1 MALGFG
7 FNKQKILAQAEKFV
21 QQGKLQNAIA
31 EYEKVVKE
39 DPKDLTVLGL
49 IGDFHARVGSNDKAS
64 YYFKRVG
71 DIYATEGFTVKA
83 IAVYKKITKLNPNNT
98 ECITRLAE
106 LYTQQGLYNDARQQY
121 VAVADH
127 CMKANQ
133 LEDAARIFQKI
144 LELDSENTAMQSK
157 LADLYIKLG
166 RKEDARNI
174 FLTAAQSLYNRGA
187 LDAADE
193 ALKKVISLDPHNQE
207 AALLRGRIASDSGDS
222 TTAIASLNKVS
233 DLDSRP
239 EALRSLM
246 IAHLQAGKYD
256 EAEPLARKLLSVH
269 NDPSGLATLADTLM
283 KAGEVESALKIYNE
297 YSDRFLASGAAALV
311 ETLAGSISR
320 IKENATALE
329 LARGI
334 LVKANAHAHINEV
347 SELLAHAWVQSGEL
361 QKAGEIYKELSLL
374 EPENPL
380 HLQNYKQIQGKLGK
394 DPTVREMSKEDGAQA
409 LMVDELELE
418 SPPLETHYL
427 DSVNEAVKAAVT
439 EAELF
444 ESYNMPHKA
453 LGPLESALQKAPR
466 DSQLNQKLAVL
477 YARSGRMEEAIRC
490 CTVLRDI
497 YTEAGH
503 DREARRFGEMAEK
516 YRGRSKAAS
525 AAASV
530 EFDASFMPGGEI
542 HTPPPTSAS
551 AATGDTSAVSGAGIP
566 PSPAIS
572 PAASTGSVAE
582 FNITP
587 EIAASAQTAPEN
599 IAEFAI
605 DVASGHSQ
613 AISQSAL
620 EEASQT
626 GAPASAAPPSAREI
640 DLSEWESMTSVEEPA
655 PAAEAGVD
663 TGPLIEEI
671 RFFLSQSMWEE
682 SRSGIAKLESQAP
695 AAPETA
701 DLRQEMEAG
710 LAAAERAKAEAAAE
724 KAREA
729 AVEGKA
735 KAEAAAA
742 AAEKTKAAAAKA
754 APKKEKAEEP
764 PAKVAAQPAAVT
776 PEPVKPAASKIPPAK
791 APAAKP
797 AAKKPA
803 GLSDFVLDLDESLG
817 EDFAFG
823 GKPAASVPP
832 PSAPAAA
839 ASSPSMSA
847 APSKA
852 EPSSFRPPAQAGAA
866 SFANPEAS
874 SALSDMFAEFKED
887 VEEGSDDA
895 EDPDTHY
902 NLGVAFK
909 EMGLLDEAIGELQKV
924 CKAIDRGAPFTQV
937 MQAYTWLA
945 HCFLEK
951 GTPEASV
958 KWYERALKYAS
969 GDEESKLAVYYEL
982 GSAHEAAGN
991 KKAALANFMEVYGSN
1006 IDYRDV
1012 ADRIKVLKSQ
1022 ESVAVSGGDGPRA

>member
-49 IGDFHARVGSNDKAS
+49 IGDFHARVGANDKAS

-133 LEDAARIFQKI
+133 LEEAARIFQKI

-222 TTAIASLNKVS
+222 TTAIASLNKVP

-256 EAEPLARKLLSVH
+256 EGEPLARKLLSVH

-283 KAGEVESALKIYNE
+283 KAGEVESALKIYNQ

-361 QKAGEIYKELSLL
+361 QKAAEIYKELSQL

-542 HTPPPTSAS
+542 HTPPPTSAP
-551 AATGDTSAVSGAGIP
+551 AATAGTSALSGAGIP
-566 PSPAIS
+566 AS
-572 PAASTGSVAE
+572 AASTGSVAE

-587 EIAASAQTAPEN
+587 EIAANAQNAPGN

-620 EEASQT
+620 EQASQT
-626 GAPASAAPPSAREI
+626 GSSVSAPPPSAREI

-655 PAAEAGVD
+655 PPAAAQAD

-682 SRSGIAKLESQAP
+682 SRSGIEKLESQAP
-695 AAPETA
+695 AAPEIA
-701 DLRQEMEAG
+701 DLRQQLQAG

-724 KAREA
+724 KARASA
-729 AVEGKA
+729 AEQKA

-742 AAEKTKAAAAKA
+742 AEKAKATASKA

-776 PEPVKPAASKIPPAK
+776 PEDVKPAASKTPPAK

-797 AAKKPA
+797 AAKKTT

-823 GKPAASVPP
+823 GKPAASAPP
-832 PSAPAAA
+832 TSAPAGG

-847 APSKA
+847 AQSKA
-852 EPSSFRPPAQAGAA
+852 EPSSFRPLAQAGAA

-887 VEEGSDDA
+887 VEEGSDDS

-924 CKAIDRGAPFTQV
+924 CKAIDRGSPFSQV

>member
-7 FNKQKILAQAEKFV
+7 FNKQKILAQAEKYV

-39 DPKDLTVLGL
+39 DPKDMTVLGL
-49 IGDFHARVGSNDKAS
+49 IGDFHARVGNNDKAS

-83 IAVYKKITKLNPNNT
+83 IAVYKKISKLNPNNT
-98 ECITRLAE
+98 ECVTRLAE

-133 LEDAARIFQKI
+133 LEEAARIFQKI

-193 ALKKVISLDPHNQE
+193 ALKKVIRLDPHNQE

-222 TTAIASLNKVS
+222 TTAIASLNKVP
-233 DLDSRP
+233 DIDSRP

-256 EAEPLARKLLSVH
+256 ESEPLARKLLTVH
-269 NDPSGLATLADTLM
+269 NDPSGLATHADTLM
-283 KAGEVESALKIYNE
+283 KAGEIESALKIYNE

-311 ETLAGSISR
+311 ETLAGSIGR
-320 IKENATALE
+320 IKENAAALE
-329 LARGI
+329 LARDI
-334 LVKANAHAHINEV
+334 LVKADAHAHINEV
-347 SELLAHAWVQSGEL
+347 SELLAHAWVQNGEL
-361 QKAGEIYKELSLL
+361 QKAAEIYKELSQL

-394 DPTVREMSKEDGAQA
+394 DPTVREISKEEGAQA

-418 SPPLETHYL
+418 SPALDTHYP

-453 LGPLESALQKAPR
+453 LGPLEAALEKAPR

-477 YARSGRMEEAIRC
+477 YARSGRVEEAIRC
-490 CTVLRDI
+490 CTTLRDI

-516 YRGRSKAAS
+516 YRGRAKAAS

-542 HTPPPTSAS
+542 HTPPAASAS
-551 AATGDTSAVSGAGIP
+551 KGAAAPPPAAV
-566 PSPAIS
+566 S
-572 PAASTGSVAE
+572 PAAPGHVAE

-587 EIAASAQTAPEN
+587 EVAASAQTAPES
-599 IAEFAI
+599 IAEFSI
-605 DVASGHSQ
+605 DTASGHSQ
-613 AISQSAL
+613 AISQNAL

-626 GAPASAAPPSAREI
+626 EAPPPAAPPSAREI
-640 DLSEWESMTSVEEPA
+640 DLTEWESMTSVEEPA
-655 PAAEAGVD
+655 PAAAEFDAA
-663 TGPLIEEI
+663 PAIEEI

-682 SRSGIAKLESQAP
+682 SRNAIAKLESQAP
-695 AAPETA
+695 ATNEIVE
-701 DLRQEMEAG
+701 LRQQLEAG

-724 KAREA
+724 KARAKAAAEKAEAEA
-729 AVEGKA
+729 AAAAAKAEAEAAAEKA

-742 AAEKTKAAAAKA
+742 AKAAS
-754 APKKEKAEEP
+754 KKEKAEEP
-764 PAKVAAQPAAVT
+764 PAKAAAPA
-776 PEPVKPAASKIPPAK
+776 EVKPEEAKPPSKPPAK

-803 GLSDFVLDLDESLG
+803 GLTDFVLDLDESLG
-817 EDFAFG
+817 DDFAFG
-823 GKPAASVPP
+823 GTPATSAPP
-832 PSAPAAA
+832 PASAA
-839 ASSPSMSA
+839 ASASQSASPA
-847 APSKA
+847 KT
-852 EPSSFRPPAQAGAA
+852 ETTSFRPPTPAAA

-924 CKAIDRGAPFTQV
+924 CKAIDRGTPFTQV